1 MVSSRRKKEVCLYHS
16 TSVTNRPEEHSRTF
30 QLHPLWKVKHLRS
43 AYKVRETREL
53 CNSFSYDLCD
63 SVFLL
68 SVSFLDKI
76 YKLPQKCVN
85 LNLNEVPNI
94 GSVEEPN
101 HSVLSIIITSLYNQ
115 QSLNRPNDIPLP
127 PHRLWI
133 LYSILPLSISV
144 MFYGGLAQRSSPL
157 LGLSSCFNI
166 SKADLLTIRYG
177 QVILWNCSLMWS
189 HNYVKCR
196 LIHILCQM
204 FAHFLILI

>member
-127 PHRLWI
+127 PPPPLDPL
-133 LYSILPLSISV
+133 LYSTS
-144 MFYGGLAQRSSPL
+144 FYFSNVLWRVSSEIKSTLGIEL
-157 LGLSSCFNI
+157 LLQHQQG
-166 SKADLLTIRYG
+166 R
-177 QVILWNCSLMWS
+177 
-189 HNYVKCR
+189 
-196 LIHILCQM
+196 
-204 FAHFLILI
+204 FAYH